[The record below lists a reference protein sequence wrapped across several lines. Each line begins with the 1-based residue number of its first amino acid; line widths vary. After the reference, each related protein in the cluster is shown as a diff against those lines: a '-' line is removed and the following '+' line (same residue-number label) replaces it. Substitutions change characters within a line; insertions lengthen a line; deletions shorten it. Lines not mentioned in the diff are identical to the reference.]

1 MSQTSRRVFLGSSAG
16 PLLAS
21 RQKLMPKSTGRIL
34 GANDRINV
42 ALIGAGMRCQGLIG
56 DYRRRKAKQ
65 DDFEFAAVC
74 DIWEPRLKYTQEQTK
89 APKTFRDY
97 REVLQQ
103 PDIDGVVVAV
113 PDHLHYAIASEAC
126 LAGKDV
132 YLEKPMTYTVEQAAK
147 LTELVART
155 GRILQVGGSG
165 PNSQLLWKANE
176 YIKSGKMGKILW
188 GLISYNR
195 NNASGGEWDYPIPGL
210 GGEAWPDAEVSPRN
224 LDWNMWLGPARKRPF
239 SAERYFRWRKFWEYS
254 GGNATDLLYHRLG
267 MMSTMVGFDFPTRV
281 VGAGGIYVQK
291 DREVPDTYMTMIE
304 YPGEYSINMI
314 SCMGNSQSV
323 PITVYGNWGTLQ
335 VAEATRSSARARTGS
350 GPGAVVKAERA
361 FTNQFKEA
369 NDGKTEV
376 TIDTEEGPSLTDDWL
391 DCMRSRKEPVYNAL
405 RGYQVMVA
413 IKLGVDSYRSGKM
426 IGFDPVGRRILR
438 DPVAHPEYPPKEA

>member
-1 MSQTSRRVFLGSSAG
+1 
-16 PLLAS
+16 
-21 RQKLMPKSTGRIL
+21 
-34 GANDRINV
+34 
-42 ALIGAGMRCQGLIG
+42 
-56 DYRRRKAKQ
+56 
-65 DDFEFAAVC
+65 
-74 DIWEPRLKYTQEQTK
+74 
-89 APKTFRDY
+89 
-97 REVLQQ
+97 
-103 PDIDGVVVAV
+103 
-113 PDHLHYAIASEAC
+113 
-126 LAGKDV
+126 
-132 YLEKPMTYTVEQAAK
+132 
-147 LTELVART
+147 
-155 GRILQVGGSG
+155 
-165 PNSQLLWKANE
+165 
-176 YIKSGKMGKILW
+176 MGKILW

-195 NNASGGEWDYPIPGL
+195 NSSSGGEWDYPIPGL

-291 DREVPDTYMTMIE
+291 DREVPDTYMTIIE

-323 PITVYGNWGTLQ
+323 PITVYGNWGTPGGSRGDEIIGARRRLLG
-335 VAEATRSSARARTGS
+335 SA
-350 GPGAVVKAERA
+350 AVVKAERA

-376 TIDTEEGPSLTDDWL
+376 TLDTEEGPSLTDNWL

-413 IKLGVDSYRSGKM
+413 IKLCDLLPVGQDDRFRSSRLRILLRSGCACG
-426 IGFDPVGRRILR
+426 ISTERS
-438 DPVAHPEYPPKEA
+438 VAAQWQKFRQAKPLIPPGW

>member
-1 MSQTSRRVFLGSSAG
+1 MSPTSRRAFLGSSAA
-16 PLLAS
+16 PLLAA
-21 RQKLMPKSTGRIL
+21 RQKLMSKSPARIL

-42 ALIGAGMRCQGLIG
+42 ALIGCGMRCQGLIG

-65 DDFEFAAVC
+65 DDFEIVAVC

-97 REVLQQ
+97 REVLRQ
-103 PDIDGVVVAV
+103 PDIDGVVIAV

-147 LTELVART
+147 LTELVAQT
-155 GRILQVGGSG
+155 GRVLQVGGSG
-165 PNSQLLWKANE
+165 PNMQLLWKVNE
-176 YIKSGKMGKILW
+176 YIKSGKMGKVLW

-195 NNASGGEWDYPIPGL
+195 NSSKGGEWDYPIPGI
-210 GGEAWPDAEVSPRN
+210 GGQAWPDAEVSPSN
-224 LDWNMWLGPARKRPF
+224 LDWNAWLGPARKRPF

-335 VAEATRSSARARTGS
+335 VAEAARSSGRASTVA

-361 FTNQFKEA
+361 FANQFKEA

-376 TIDTEEGPSLTDDWL
+376 TFDNQEGPSLTDDWL
-391 DCMRSRKEPVYNAL
+391 DCMRSRKETVYNAL

-413 IKLGVDSYRSGKM
+413 IRLGVDSYRSGKA
-426 IGFDPVGRRILR
+426 IGFDPVSRRILR
-438 DPVAHPEYPPKEA
+438 DPVAHREYPPVDA